1 MDCEA
6 FRSDMLD
13 ALYGEGG
20 EASARRAE
28 AHQLACADCRREMA
42 DLRRLRGDLSQ
53 WRLPETLRR
62 SAESAGTPRLLPIA
76 WAAAAAILLA
86 AGSATLFGG
95 AELRRDQAGF
105 SLRIGRSLDTE
116 VLAQIDRRHR
126 AELANL
132 RAEMAAARPPDQQ
145 QLLRTVAQMIGDSER
160 RQEDARRDTVR
171 TLRQRAETQRHY
183 DLARMSAGLAYLDGK
198 AGLQAAR
205 TTELV
210 GHLLQASQ
218 KQDQP

>member
-6 FRSDMLD
+6 FRNDMLD

-20 EASARRAE
+20 EAAARRAE
-28 AHQLACADCRREMA
+28 AHQLTCSDCRREMA
-42 DLRRLRGDLSQ
+42 DLRRLRGDLAQ

-62 SAESAGTPRLLPIA
+62 PAEKAASPRRIPFA
-76 WAAAAAILLA
+76 WAAAAAVLLA
-86 AGSATLFGG
+86 ASATVFGG

-105 SLRIGRSLDTE
+105 SVRIGRRLDTQ
-116 VLAQIDRRHR
+116 VLDEMDRRHR
-126 AELANL
+126 AELAAL
-132 RAEMAAARPPDQQ
+132 RAEIASARPPDQQ

-160 RQEDARRDTVR
+160 RQEDARLDTVR